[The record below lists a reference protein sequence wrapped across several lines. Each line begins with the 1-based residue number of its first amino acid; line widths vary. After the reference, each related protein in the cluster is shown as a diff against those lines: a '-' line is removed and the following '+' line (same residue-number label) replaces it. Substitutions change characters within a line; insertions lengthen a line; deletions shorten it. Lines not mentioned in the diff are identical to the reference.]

1 MNKENIIFLGIINNS
16 EEFYKIFNFSQQE
29 FNEETAIYN
38 DKKIIITEEEIKQY
52 FGNYK
57 DIKELR
63 EIAIKYF
70 ADNIQGKTFDIGK
83 FKNIRINKKAKYK
96 YKTFSA
102 DERKLLIVPN
112 LLEILKTSKYKKSS
126 PKYKERKDKIT
137 IFHYFTNEI
146 TLKNEYYEVYIT
158 IGEDDKGNLFWDL
171 DENKKPSETL
181 HQTNDVFSEG
191 NDSII

>member
-83 FKNIRINKKAKYK
+83 FKNIRISAKSRKKYK
-96 YKTFSA
+96 SFSA
-102 DERKLLIVPN
+102 DKRKLIVVPK
-112 LLEILKTSKYKKSS
+112 LLEILKTSKYNNSS
-126 PKYKERKDKIT
+126 EKYKDREDNIMM
-137 IFHYFTNEI
+137 FHYFTNEVYI
-146 TLKNEYYEVYIT
+146 IKEKYNVYIT
-158 IGEDDKGNLFWDL
+158 IGEDENGNLFYDL
-171 DENKKPSETL
+171 DENKET
-181 HQTNDVFSEG
+181 FEE
-191 NDSII
+191 

>member
-83 FKNIRINKKAKYK
+83 FKNIRISRNTRDRYKKYSSDK
-96 YKTFSA
+96 
-102 DERKLLIVPN
+102 RKLLIIPKI
-112 LLEILKTSKYKKSS
+112 LEILKTAKYKISS
-126 PKYKERKDKIT
+126 EPYKIRKDQIK

-146 TLKNEYYEVYIT
+146 ILENIEYKVFIT
-158 IGEDDKGNLFWDL
+158 IGEDDRGNLFYDL
-171 DENKKPSETL
+171 DENKNS
-181 HQTNDVFSEG
+181 
-191 NDSII
+191 